1 MDRFSSLPAELRLKI
16 FSFTGL
22 VIRDSIGRKAEVH
35 VQNGKFANPVAHFM
49 YWHKASTCDCL
60 EKLLAELLDQR
71 DNPYYEEI
79 FEVVFSQNRIVFGG
93 YLDKTLIFLRM
104 HGQATRHIRK
114 LEFQLDDYFIDEWTK
129 CNNAR
134 QIEWEKLIVYVRQ
147 NLNLSNLI
155 LSLNAGH
162 AVPIYED
169 QHFEEIDE
177 GDFRLD
183 AYKMIIKPLRGL
195 GEMGRLKR
203 LYVFWGCYH
212 EYEAEAE
219 REVMGASYQ
228 PMDKIPISR
237 RAPDDPYCN
246 YIEDSERMQEEEEQ
260 NQAARSKDK

>member
-22 VIRDSIGRKAEVH
+22 VIRDRSGRKAEVH
-35 VQNGKFANPVAHFM
+35 VHNGKFANPVAHFM
-49 YWHKASTCDCL
+49 YWHKASTCDCPENL
-60 EKLLAELLDQR
+60 PAELLDQR
-71 DNPYYEEI
+71 NNPYYAEI
-79 FEVVFSQNRIVFGG
+79 LEVVFSQNRIVLGG
-93 YLDKTLIFLRM
+93 YLDKTLTFLRM

-114 LEFQLDDYFIDEWTK
+114 LEFQLDDYLIDEWTE
-129 CNNAR
+129 CNNAH
-134 QIEWEKLIVYVRQ
+134 QIEWEELFVYVRQ
-147 NLNLSNLI
+147 NLNLSNLT

-169 QHFEEIDE
+169 QHFEEIEE

-203 LYVFWGCYH
+203 FYVFWGCYH

-228 PMDKIPISR
+228 PMNKIPISR
-237 RAPDDPYCN
+237 RAPDDPYCD
-246 YIEDSERMQEEEEQ
+246 YIEESERIQKEEQ
-260 NQAARSKDK
+260 NQAARFKDE